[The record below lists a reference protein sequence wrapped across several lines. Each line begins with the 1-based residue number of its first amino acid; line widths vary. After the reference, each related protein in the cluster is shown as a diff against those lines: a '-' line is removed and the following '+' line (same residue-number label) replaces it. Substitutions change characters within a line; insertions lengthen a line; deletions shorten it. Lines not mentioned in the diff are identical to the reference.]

1 MMLEQNKYE
10 QNNAETL
17 YPIPPTL
24 DRIIRDSRVKLLKLE
39 TINPLS
45 ANPTKWSNKLKQF
58 VGKSQRII

>member
-1 MMLEQNKYE
+1 MMLEQN
-10 QNNAETL
+10 NTETL

-24 DRIIRDSRVKLLKLE
+24 DRIIKDSRVKLLKLE